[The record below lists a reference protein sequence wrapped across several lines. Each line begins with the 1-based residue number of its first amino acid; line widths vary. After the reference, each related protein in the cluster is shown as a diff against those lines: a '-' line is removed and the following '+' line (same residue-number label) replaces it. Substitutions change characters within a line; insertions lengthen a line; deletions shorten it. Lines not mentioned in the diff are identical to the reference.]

1 MRTNENLLP
10 GQMDIFQLFDTG
22 FGMTTDEKIVKYL
35 FDTKEICVFAGWFSD
50 LQKVYLSGGN
60 LQNAVKETFSD
71 CVGNDWSNV
80 IFKDHSDLD
89 FSELDHRRV
98 GVQYKQNG
106 IVINYN
112 GGYQEKRLW
121 KYIKMSFSDITREVE
136 KRIA

>member
-1 MRTNENLLP
+1 MKTKENLLP

-35 FDTKEICVFAGWFSD
+35 FDTKEVCVFAGWFSN
-50 LQKVYLSGGN
+50 LKKLYLSGGN
-60 LQNAVKETFSD
+60 LQDAVKEIFSD

-80 IFKDHSDLD
+80 IFKNHSNLD

-98 GVQYKQNG
+98 GVQYKLNG

-112 GGYQEKRLW
+112 GAYQEKRLW
-121 KYIKMSFSDITREVE
+121 KYIRMSFADIAAEVE

>member
-1 MRTNENLLP
+1 MKTKENLLP

-35 FDTKEICVFAGWFSD
+35 FDTKEVCVFAGWFTD

-60 LQNAVKETFSD
+60 LQDAVKEIFSD

-80 IFKDHSDLD
+80 IFKNHSNLD

-98 GVQYKQNG
+98 GVQYKPNG

-112 GGYQEKRLW
+112 GAYQEKRL
-121 KYIKMSFSDITREVE
+121 SITHGHILTEWPGLADGR
-136 KRIA
+136 

>member
-1 MRTNENLLP
+1 MKTKENLLP

-35 FDTKEICVFAGWFSD
+35 FDTKEVCVFAGWFTD

-60 LQNAVKETFSD
+60 LQDAVKEIFSD

-80 IFKDHSDLD
+80 IFKNHSNLD

-98 GVQYKQNG
+98 GVQYKLNG

-112 GGYQEKRLW
+112 GAYQEKQLW
-121 KYIKMSFSDITREVE
+121 KYIRMSFADIAAEVE

>member
-1 MRTNENLLP
+1 MKTKENLLP

-35 FDTKEICVFAGWFSD
+35 FDTKEVCVFAGWFTD

-60 LQNAVKETFSD
+60 LQDAVKEIFSD

-80 IFKDHSDLD
+80 IFKNHSNLD

-98 GVQYKQNG
+98 GVQYKLNG

-112 GGYQEKRLW
+112 GAYQEKQLW
-121 KYIKMSFSDITREVE
+121 KYIRMSFADIASEVE

>member
-1 MRTNENLLP
+1 MKTKENLLP

-35 FDTKEICVFAGWFSD
+35 FDTKEVCVFAGWFTD

-60 LQNAVKETFSD
+60 LQDAVKEIFSD

-80 IFKDHSDLD
+80 IFKNHSNLD

-98 GVQYKQNG
+98 GVQYKPNG

-112 GGYQEKRLW
+112 GAYQKKRLW
-121 KYIKMSFSDITREVE
+121 KYIRMSFSDIASEIE